1 MNAKQLYD
9 EYLIT
14 SMVGGFEPVTVEQAS
29 GCVITDIDGTEYL
42 DCFSGIAVCNAG
54 HGHPKIVDAAHKQL
68 DKLIHCC
75 TYLYYSPRAA
85 ELAQKLAQ
93 VTPGALQKS
102 FFGNCGA
109 EALEGAM
116 RLAKQFTNRT
126 ELIALTMSF
135 HGRTAA
141 TLSITGNYSR
151 KKGSCPYLSIW
162 CRRKGNS

>member
-29 GCVITDIDGTEYL
+29 GCVMTDTDGTEYL

-75 TYLYYSPRAA
+75 TYVYYSPRAA
-85 ELAQKLAQ
+85 ELAQKLSQ
-93 VTPGALQKS
+93 ITPGALQKS

-116 RLAKQFTNRT
+116 RLAKQFTNVQN
-126 ELIALTMSF
+126 LFA
-135 HGRTAA
+135 
-141 TLSITGNYSR
+141 
-151 KKGSCPYLSIW
+151 
-162 CRRKGNS
+162 